1 MVTVKQRATRIVL
14 ADASPVVREALKCLL
29 ERQTGF
35 RVVGEAADG
44 LDVGAVVERLRPDVC
59 ILDVAMP
66 GLYGVE
72 ATRQVRLRS
81 PRTAVVVLSRFANE
95 GYVAEALRSGALGY
109 VVEAAEAIELT
120 RAVRAAVRGKRYLSA
135 PLSAALV
142 ERWLLRSRAA
152 TDPYQT
158 LTDRERQVLQLI
170 AEGGSSASIAR
181 RLAISPR
188 TAEAHR
194 ANMMRKLRVR
204 NTVGLIRFAL
214 ERGILPP
221 PDAIPLPTRGKPVP
235 SLS

>member
-1 MVTVKQRATRIVL
+1 M
-14 ADASPVVREALKCLL
+14 
-29 ERQTGF
+29 
-35 RVVGEAADG
+35 
-44 LDVGAVVERLRPDVC
+44 
-59 ILDVAMP
+59 
-66 GLYGVE
+66 
-72 ATRQVRLRS
+72 
-81 PRTAVVVLSRFANE
+81 
-95 GYVAEALRSGALGY
+95 
-109 VVEAAEAIELT
+109 
-120 RAVRAAVRGKRYLSA
+120 RAAVRGKRYLSA

-142 ERWLLRSRAA
+142 ERWLLQPRAA

-188 TAEAHR
+188 TSEAHR

>member
-1 MVTVKQRATRIVL
+1 MKQRPTTIVL
-14 ADASPVVREALKCLL
+14 AEAYPVVREALKCLL
-29 ERQTGF
+29 ERQRGF
-35 RVVGEAADG
+35 RVVGETADG
-44 LDVGAVVERLRPDVC
+44 LEIGALVERLRPDVC

-66 GLYGVE
+66 GLYGLE
-72 ATRQVRLRS
+72 ATRQVRQRS
-81 PRTAVVVLSRFANE
+81 PRTAVVVLSRLAHE
-95 GYVAEALRSGALGY
+95 GYVAEALRNGALGY
-109 VVEAAEAIELT
+109 VLEVAEAPELT
-120 RAVRAAVRGKRYLSA
+120 RAIRAAVRGKRYLSP

-142 ERWLLRSRAA
+142 ERWLLRSRV
-152 TDPYQT
+152 TPPDPYQA
-158 LTDRERQVLQLI
+158 LTDRERQVLQLV
-170 AEGGSSASIAR
+170 AEGGSSASIAE

-221 PDAIPLPTRGKPVP
+221 PDAIPLPTRGKPLP